1 MLKRARGKRVG
12 NTMDNTKVLK
22 KDYNVPKE
30 DERVLLG
37 IPAYNEE
44 LSIGSV
50 IHKSK
55 KVDVVDDILVVDDG
69 STDETSDI
77 AKELGVKVI
86 RHRKN
91 AGKGAAI
98 KTIFNY
104 ARENEYDFMVLID
117 GDGQHNPYEIPHVL
131 SSTLNPGADLVVG
144 ARWGDLTEMPFYRK
158 IGKNVLDYMTPG
170 GKEAKDT
177 QSGFRAFNRKAIEE
191 LEITPHD
198 FTVESEMIT
207 DAVEKGLTI
216 KSARISCRYDG
227 VENKSTKGP
236 IAHGLGVL
244 HKIIQLTIQRR
255 PLIYLGVPGM
265 IFFILGLM
273 TGIMVIQTATQHQ
286 ILSVGWGLLTIVF
299 IIMGSIFTTSGFILN
314 EIHRLMVKE
323 SEKHFRDKEVIQD

>member
-1 MLKRARGKRVG
+1 
-12 NTMDNTKVLK
+12 MDNMKVMQ
-22 KDYNVPKE
+22 KDYNVPNE

-77 AKELGVKVI
+77 AKEFGVKVI

-104 ARENEYDFMVLID
+104 ARDNDYDFMVLID
-117 GDGQHNPYEIPHVL
+117 GDGQHDPYEIPHVL
-131 SSTLNPGADLVVG
+131 SPTLNPGADLVVG
-144 ARWGDLTEMPFYRK
+144 ARWGNLTEMPFYRK
-158 IGKNVLDYMTPG
+158 IGKNILDYMTPG

-191 LEITPHD
+191 IEITQHD

-236 IAHGLGVL
+236 MAHGLGVL
-244 HKIIQLTIQRR
+244 HKLIRLTVQRR
-255 PLIYLGVPGM
+255 PLIYLGVPGL
-265 IFFILGLM
+265 IFYIAGLI

-286 ILSVGWGLLTIVF
+286 ILSVGWGLLTIVL
-299 IIMGSIFTTSGFILN
+299 IIMGSIFVTSGFILN
-314 EIHRLMVKE
+314 EIHRLMIQE
-323 SEKHFRDKEVIQD
+323 SEEHFRDKEVLQD

>member
-1 MLKRARGKRVG
+1 
-12 NTMDNTKVLK
+12 MDNTKVVQ
-22 KDYNVPKE
+22 KDYKIPKE

-69 STDETSDI
+69 STDETSEI

-104 ARENEYDFMVLID
+104 ARKNDYDFMVLID
-117 GDGQHNPYEIPHVL
+117 GDGQHNPYEIPQVL
-131 SSTLNPGADLVVG
+131 SPTLNPGADLVVG

-158 IGKNVLDYMTPG
+158 IGKNILDYLTPG

-191 LEITPHD
+191 LEITQND

-207 DAVEKGLTI
+207 DAVDKGMKVT
-216 KSARISCRYDG
+216 SSRISCRYDDVG
-227 VENKSTKGP
+227 NSSTKGP

-244 HKIIQLTIQRR
+244 NKIIGLTIQRR
-255 PLIYLGVPGM
+255 PLIYLGVPGLM
-265 IFFILGLM
+265 FYIAGLI
-273 TGIMVIQTATQHQ
+273 TGIMVIQTATSHQ
-286 ILSVGWGLLTIVF
+286 VLSVGWGLLTIVF
-299 IIMGSIFTTSGFILN
+299 IIIGSIFVTSGFILN
-314 EIHRLMVKE
+314 EIHRLMVIE
-323 SEKHFRDKEVIQD
+323 SEKHFRDKEVIQA